1 MGALLPVYIAL
12 GDDELK
18 RLRVLDKLRE
28 RLEMDNNSSMNHNM
42 FDADKDSI
50 EDVIE
55 TCNIFPLGSEYRLVE
70 LSSVD
75 LLKKKDSEALISY
88 LASPSATTILALTA
102 EKLARNTR
110 LYKTIAGFGKNSIID
125 CAVAKRYELVNQIR
139 QMAKGYRM
147 NISQAAAELLFELK
161 GFDTI
166 AIDSELRKLS
176 LMFAGR
182 GVVTDEHIKKLVVRT
197 SAAKPWDFVDG
208 FASRDINKAIKAYRE
223 MIDMSPFALLQMSVK
238 RIRELLCVK
247 SLHARGDASSMA
259 SVLKVPAWSV
269 KNYRTWSTRY
279 SEKELIEALTLAR
292 DCEKAMK
299 STSHADDAFFKW
311 VLHVMSR

>member
-1 MGALLPVYIAL
+1 MSALLPVYIAL

-18 RLRVLDKLRE
+18 RLRVLEKLRE
-28 RLEMDNNSSMNHNM
+28 RLGMDNNSSMNHNM
-42 FDADKDSI
+42 FDAEKDSI
-50 EDVIE
+50 DEVIE
-55 TCNIFPLGSEYRLVE
+55 TCNIFPLGAEYRLVE
-70 LSSVD
+70 LSAVD
-75 LLKKKDSEALISY
+75 VLKKNDSEALISY
-88 LASPSATTILALTA
+88 LASPSKTTILALSA

-125 CAVAKRYELVNQIR
+125 CAVAKRYELIHQIR

-147 NISQAAAELLFELK
+147 NISQGAAELLFELK

-166 AIDSELRKLS
+166 ALDSELRKLS

-182 GVVTDEHIKKLVVRT
+182 GVVTEEHIKKLVART
-197 SAAKPWDFVDG
+197 SSAKPWDFVDG
-208 FASRDINKAIKAYRE
+208 LASRDMNKVIHAYNG

-247 SLHARGDASSMA
+247 SLQARGETGSLA

-269 KNYRTWSTRY
+269 KNYRAWSTRY
-279 SEKELIEALTLAR
+279 SEAELIEALSLAR
-292 DCEKAMK
+292 DCEKKMK
-299 STSHADDAFFKW
+299 STSHADDTFFKW
-311 VLHVMSR
+311 ALRVMSR